1 MSVPSR
7 GLHPSA
13 PLSHAGSGRG
23 GCKPADGHLVCIR
36 PRRYRSRIAASAG
49 ANQAAPPHDHAAVM
63 CGRATIKSESRV
75 VQLNAVAQHKRQWEA
90 HGLAAG
96 RRGDTDL
103 YVGRDTG
110 RDGLPIP
117 TDDRRRFS

>member
-1 MSVPSR
+1 MSITRKVFQIPVQEEVMM
-7 GLHPSA
+7 L
-13 PLSHAGSGRG
+13 HAG
-23 GCKPADGHLVCIR
+23 P
-36 PRRYRSRIAASAG
+36 AASRPCRG
-49 ANQAAPPHDHAAVM
+49 RPGQQKRTDNAAM
-63 CGRATIKSESRV
+63 CGTATIKSESRV